1 MRTDPQKPAS
11 FRRQLAV
18 TVAASTAVILLSS
31 AIATAFLV
39 SGWVKGSILTDMDHM
54 VREFARRSV
63 LVYLSH
69 DEAIAKNT
77 AETLRSLPSVHSVA
91 FLDRDYRGLF
101 DDPAT
106 AKPEFDHAR
115 REGPPGDQWEDD
127 DYFHFLIPVETRPS
141 GSPFDPASPAY
152 APEEARLGY
161 VHVTLDQAPV
171 HGLTAMIFGINVVLA
186 AVFGALLLTWL
197 NRRFERLTAPLGA
210 LVQTMKRAGG
220 DRKGARA
227 AVTGPAETRD
237 IASVFNQMIERIE
250 NNQEILESEIAIRT
264 SELREARD
272 AALTASRTKS
282 EFLST
287 LTHEIRTPL
296 TAISGHTELTIE
308 ELHFIEHAGEAIQRL
323 RMVLDT
329 SRDLLGIMD
338 EILTYARAE
347 AGRSDITLT
356 TVDLAQLVNRVSS
369 AMQPM
374 LLKNGNRLRV
384 TFAGEPHV
392 ITDEGK
398 IFHIV
403 LNLVSNACKF
413 TKNGEIHV
421 HIECR
426 SDRLS
431 IAVADNGIGIPRDRQ
446 KLIFEPFQQADM
458 GDTREHGGVGLGL
471 AITKRFCEMLGGNID
486 VQSEEHMGST
496 FRVTIPLP
504 METGCE

>member
-11 FRRQLAV
+11 FRRQLAIS
-18 TVAASTAVILLSS
+18 VAASTAVILLAS

-39 SGWVKGSILTDMDHM
+39 SGWVKGSILTHMDHM

-77 AETLRSLPSVHSVA
+77 AETLRSLPSVQSVA

-106 AKPEFDHAR
+106 AKPEFDRAR
-115 REGPPGDQWEDD
+115 GEGPPSGQWEDD
-127 DYFHFLIPVETRPS
+127 DHFHFLVPVETRPTD
-141 GSPFDPASPAY
+141 SPFDPASPAY
-152 APEEARLGY
+152 APVAARLGY
-161 VHVTLDQAPV
+161 VHVALDKAPV
-171 HGLTAMIFGINVVLA
+171 HGLTAMIFGINVILA
-186 AVFGALLLTWL
+186 LVFGALLVTWL
-197 NRRFERLTAPLGA
+197 NLRFERLTAPLGA

-220 DRKGARA
+220 DQKGVRA
-227 AVTGPAETRD
+227 EITGPVETRD

-250 NNQEILESEIAIRT
+250 NHQAILESEIAIRT

-308 ELHFIEHAGEAIQRL
+308 ELHFIEHAGDAIQRL
-323 RMVLDT
+323 HMVLDT
-329 SRDLLGIMD
+329 SRDLRGIMD
-338 EILTYARAE
+338 EILTYAKAE
-347 AGRSDITLT
+347 AGKSDITLT
-356 TVDLAQLVNRVSS
+356 TVDLARLVNRVSF

-384 TFAGEPHV
+384 TFAGAPLV
-392 ITDEGK
+392 TTDEGK
-398 IFHIV
+398 VFHIV

-413 TKNGEIHV
+413 TRNGDIHV
-421 HIECR
+421 LVECR
-426 SDRLS
+426 SDTLS
-431 IAVADNGIGIPRDRQ
+431 IAVADNGIGIPKEQ
-446 KLIFEPFQQADM
+446 EALIFEPFQQADM

-471 AITKRFCEMLGGNID
+471 AITKRFCEMLGGSID
-486 VQSEEHMGST
+486 VESEESVGST
-496 FRVTIPLP
+496 FRVTIPLATQ
-504 METGCE
+504 TGRE